1 MGVLGLWQLIESSGR
16 PVPLETLENKVL
28 AIGLFT
34 KLFMQFYEINI
45 NANFRYIYLAASSC

>member
-45 NANFRYIYLAASSC
+45 NANFRYIHLAASSC

>member
-34 KLFMQFYEINI
+34 KLFMQFYEISK